1 MTAKA
6 TASPAP
12 SAEARGPKSAP
23 KVGFVSLGCPK
34 ALVDSERIITK
45 LRSEGYQV
53 APDYDGA
60 DVVVVNTCG
69 FLDSAKQESLDAIG
83 EALAE
88 NGRVI
93 VTGCMGLEEG
103 RIREVHPGVL
113 AVTGPHQYEQVVTAV
128 HDAVPRLHEPY
139 VDLVPPEG
147 LRLTPRHYAY
157 LKISEGCNNRCSFC
171 IIPSIRGDLASR
183 PANHVMTEAE
193 RLVKAGVKE
202 LLVISQ
208 DTSAYGLDIKYAESQ
223 WKGAPLKAK
232 FLDLSRALGELGA
245 WVRMHYVYPYPHVD
259 DVIPLMAEGKILPYL
274 DIPFQHASPAVL
286 KNMRRPAHQEKTA
299 ERIAGWRRV
308 CPDLA
313 VRSTFIVG
321 FPGETE
327 EDFEF
332 LLGWLR
338 EARLNRVGCFKYEP
352 VSGAKANDLAGAVP
366 EEVKEERWHRFMAAQ
381 QEVSREI
388 LASRVGTVIEA
399 IVDEVDEDG
408 ALARSKWDAP
418 EIDGSVFISDGQLLK
433 PGDIVKARVDT
444 ADDYD
449 LWATLV
455 TKA

>member
-1 MTAKA
+1 MTVRAPA
-6 TASPAP
+6 NPSPAP
-12 SAEARGPKSAP
+12 AQREPKPAP

-45 LRSEGYQV
+45 LRAEGYQV
-53 APDYDGA
+53 APDYAGA

-83 EALAE
+83 EAIAE

-93 VTGCMGLEEG
+93 VTGCMGVEEG

-128 HDAVPRLHEPY
+128 HDAVPPLHDPY

-183 PANHVMTEAE
+183 PASHVMAEAE

-232 FLDLSRALGELGA
+232 FLDLSRALGELGV
-245 WVRMHYVYPYPHVD
+245 WTRMHYVYPYPHVD
-259 DVIPLMAEGKILPYL
+259 EVIPLMAEGKILPYL

-286 KNMRRPAHQEKTA
+286 KAMRRPAHQEKTA
-299 ERIAGWRRV
+299 ERIANWRTV

-327 EDFEF
+327 EDFSF
-332 LLGWLR
+332 LLDWLR
-338 EARLNRVGCFKYEP
+338 EAKLNRVGCFKYEA
-352 VSGAKANDLAGAVP
+352 VSGAKANELQGAVP

-381 QEVSREI
+381 REVSEEI
-388 LASRVGTVIEA
+388 LATRVGTTIDVI
-399 IVDEVDEDG
+399 IDEIDEEG
-408 ALARSKWDAP
+408 ATGRSKWDAP
-418 EIDGSVFISDGQLLK
+418 EIDGSVFLNGEQNLK
-433 PGDIVKARVDT
+433 PGDIVQAHIDE

-449 LWATLV
+449 LWGTV
-455 TKA
+455 VRNG